1 MPKRNPKQREGD
13 RSSAPGKKRRIIPW
27 NPEETDSSVSATILK
42 RGKFATFWKVFAAIT
57 CIFVVWLGWRIWVV
71 VLSPEAASG
80 GGLAAGDA
88 GAQGGVAQAG
98 SYQFVSRQRVERLK
112 AEAFQ
117 SLTDVRNISDD
128 HPALLQALVNIE
140 RTFEGG
146 VSRISSSAYAEAMV
160 QFDHVVTQVADFRS
174 LVDLKHGTQKSYDEF
189 LDLLEPLEK
198 ARALAPYEYE
208 RALAKGYG
216 GRSNLDNGQFTEAN
230 RSFREAIDIMLGL
243 QDRIDSL
250 MAEQELLGKQ
260 ALSLGDKDKAFEHFT
275 NILEFKPDYKFAL
288 EGLKRAETIDQVH
301 ALLQSAR
308 SKEAGGDLEGALDDF
323 KQAFKLDALSARA
336 QQGQTRVAAVI
347 KQNRYDFLMGA
358 ALAAA
363 EAGNWDDAV
372 DHYETALKE
381 YPDIEEVNERLA
393 AARESRWQALLLAS
407 LEKGRMA
414 ERKYEWVKAREG
426 YLEVLDMETNHE
438 EGLAGLLRTG
448 KIIRTLHRYDK
459 LLEIANA
466 KTLRGDFQPAILD
479 FNAAM
484 AIKPSYLP
492 LDKKTSALQEILRVQ
507 GQSVNIEFISDG
519 RTWVSIAGYRRPEKF
534 TNFNTKI
541 LPGNYL
547 IKGSRKGYRDVVY
560 RLAVRN
566 GKQVKTIT
574 VICST
579 RNFN

>member
-1 MPKRNPKQREGD
+1 MPKRNPNQREGD
-13 RSSAPGKKRRIIPW
+13 HSSNPGKKRRIIPW
-27 NPEETDSSVSATILK
+27 NPEETDSSVSATTLK
-42 RGKFATFWKVFAAIT
+42 RGKLATFWKVFAALT
-57 CIFVVWLGWRIWVV
+57 CIFALWLGWRIWVV
-71 VLSPEAASG
+71 ILSPEATTS
-80 GGLAAGDA
+80 GGLASGDA
-88 GAQGGVAQAG
+88 GAQGGGTQAG
-98 SYQFVSRQRVERLK
+98 SYKFVSRQRVERLK
-112 AEAFQ
+112 TEAFQ
-117 SLTDVRNISDD
+117 SLADVRNISDD

-174 LVDLKHGTQKSYDEF
+174 LVDLKHSTQKSYDEF
-189 LDLLEPLEK
+189 LDLLEPLEM

-208 RALAKGYG
+208 RALAKGNG
-216 GRSNLDNGQFTEAN
+216 GRFSLDNGQFTEAN
-230 RSFREAIDIMLGL
+230 RSFREAIEIMLGL

-260 ALSLGDKDKAFEHFT
+260 ALGRGDKDKAIEHFT

-288 EGLKRAETIDQVH
+288 KGLKRAENIDQVH

-308 SKEAGGDLEGALDDF
+308 SKESGGDLEGALADF
-323 KQAFKLDALSARA
+323 KRAFQLDEFSARA
-336 QQGQTRVAAVI
+336 QQGQTRMAAVI

-358 ALAAA
+358 ALAAV

-372 DHYETALKE
+372 DHYETALKG
-381 YPDIEEVNERLA
+381 YPDIEEISERLA

-407 LEKGRMA
+407 LETGRKA
-414 ERKYEWVKAREG
+414 ERKYEWVKARKA
-426 YLEVLDMETNHE
+426 YLEVLDMENNHE

-448 KIIRTLHRYDK
+448 KIIRTLHRYEK
-459 LLEIANA
+459 LLEIANE
-466 KTLRGDFQPAILD
+466 KTLRGDFQSAIRD

-492 LDKKTSALQEILRVQ
+492 LDKKTSAMQEILRIQ
-507 GQSVNIEFISDG
+507 GQSVDIRFISDG
-519 RTWVSIAGYRRPEKF
+519 RTWVSIAGYRRPDKF
-534 TNFNTKI
+534 TNFNAKI

-566 GKQVKTIT
+566 GKPIDPIT

-579 RNFN
+579 RN